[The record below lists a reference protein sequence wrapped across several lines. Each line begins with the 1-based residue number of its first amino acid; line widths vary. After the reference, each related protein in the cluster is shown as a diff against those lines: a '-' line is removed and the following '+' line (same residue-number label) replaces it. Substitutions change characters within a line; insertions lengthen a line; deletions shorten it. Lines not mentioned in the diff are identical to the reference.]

1 MATYTYKALTKRGMV
16 VRNRV
21 EAPTK
26 QALIKLLKSN
36 EMLPISVTKI
46 PYGGA
51 KVKRKQ
57 KRNVSNIE
65 DMIKNVNT
73 TKINVGEKKSSYQ
86 KLRSYFTKQ
95 QKITSRDIVVFT
107 QNFYLLKKANFN
119 NIHALRTIIDS
130 TENYIFREILED
142 ILAGVE

>member
-57 KRNVSNIE
+57 KRKRMMGNN
-65 DMIKNVNT
+65 NPHT
-73 TKINVGEKKSSYQ
+73 Q
-86 KLRSYFTKQ
+86 KGSK
-95 QKITSRDIVVFT
+95 
-107 QNFYLLKKANFN
+107 
-119 NIHALRTIIDS
+119 
-130 TENYIFREILED
+130 
-142 ILAGVE
+142 

>member
-73 TKINVGEKKSSYQ
+73 TISLDV
-86 KLRSYFTKQ
+86 
-95 QKITSRDIVVFT
+95 
-107 QNFYLLKKANFN
+107 
-119 NIHALRTIIDS
+119 
-130 TENYIFREILED
+130 IFCCL
-142 ILAGVE
+142 VK